1 MTVAEN
7 ERDALISLFSERG
20 WPVDGQKADQLMT
33 YYRMLVEKNRVMNLT
48 RITNFQDALI
58 KHFADSLMIADH
70 VDLDHVGTVLD
81 LGSGAGFPGVPL
93 RIMYPHLHLV
103 MIDSVGKKMNF
114 VQDVIDEL
122 QLAHTEARHV
132 RAEDLARDRKH
143 REQYDLVVSR
153 AVANLSTLA
162 EYCLPFV
169 KTGGCFAAYKAD
181 NCEDEV
187 AEAAAAIRKLGGE
200 PADVRKYSF
209 SGLGRAIVL
218 VKKKSATPAL
228 YPRKAGTPAKE
239 PLR

>member
-1 MTVAEN
+1 MAVAEN

-33 YYRMLVEKNRVMNLT
+33 YYCMLVEKNRVMNLT
-48 RITNFQDALI
+48 RITDFQDALI

-103 MIDSVGKKMNF
+103 MIDSVGKKMSF

-122 QLAHTEARHV
+122 QLTHTEARHV

-218 VKKKSATPAL
+218 VKKKSTTPAL